1 MDFIELYWIPLLLIL
16 AGLCISVFKLSRM
29 TKSSDRKKKKDVVY
43 QGLLL
48 IAFGVYLLITKMFLD
63 KTLVI
68 ICWLLG
74 TFIVSLFVRKLKK
87 NESDQKEMNKINEN

>member
-1 MDFIELYWIPLLLIL
+1 MDFVELYWIPLLLIL
-16 AGLCISVFKLSRM
+16 AGLCISVSKLSRM
-29 TKSSDRKKKKDVVY
+29 TKSSERKKKKEVVY

>member
-29 TKSSDRKKKKDVVY
+29 TKSSDRKKKKEVVY

-74 TFIVSLFVRKLKK
+74 TFIVSLLVRRLRK
-87 NESDQKEMNKINEN
+87 NESDQKEMNQINEN

>member
-1 MDFIELYWIPLLLIL
+1 
-16 AGLCISVFKLSRM
+16 M
-29 TKSSDRKKKKDVVY
+29 TKSSERKKKKEVVY

-74 TFIVSLFVRKLKK
+74 TFIVILLIRKLKK
-87 NESDQKEMNKINEN
+87 NELDQKEKNKINEN

>member
-1 MDFIELYWIPLLLIL
+1 
-16 AGLCISVFKLSRM
+16 M

-63 KTLVI
+63 KTSVI

-74 TFIVSLFVRKLKK
+74 TFIVILFVRKLNK
-87 NESDQKEMNKINEN
+87 NELDQKVNNKINEN